1 MINRIVAPAAFI
13 LLAGCTTASKDI
25 GSAYISPVQ
34 YASYDCSQLEAES
47 SRILTRVKQLGVQL
61 DKAAENDKAIGVAG
75 AILFWPALF
84 ALGGNKQQEAEYAR
98 LKGEFEAAQTTAIQK
113 KCVFALPQ
121 STSKATSAS
130 VSVDTDFAKLD
141 DVQAVPLLTPR
152 SREGYRD
159 WLSKPLPR
167 AFVIGPDGSFNSTFG
182 AYRPVSAEE
191 PLDATQRA
199 LSRCEKR
206 MGMPCKVYA
215 IDHKVVWVP

>member
-1 MINRIVAPAAFI
+1 MINKLFSLSILAA
-13 LLAGCTTASKDI
+13 LTACTTASKDI

-34 YASYDCSQLEAES
+34 YTSYDCSQLEAES

-113 KCVFALPQ
+113 KCVFAMPE
-121 STSKATSAS
+121 SASKTSS
-130 VSVDTDFAKLD
+130 VSVETDFAKLD

-152 SREGYRD
+152 SREGYKD

-182 AYRPVSAEE
+182 AYRPTSADE

-206 MGMPCKVYA
+206 VGTPCKVYA
-215 IDHKVVWVP
+215 IDNKVVWVP

>member
-1 MINRIVAPAAFI
+1 MINKFFS
-13 LLAGCTTASKDI
+13 LAVVTVITACTTASKDI

-34 YASYDCSQLEAES
+34 YTTYECSQLEAES

-113 KCVFALPQ
+113 KCVFAVPQ
-121 STSKATSAS
+121 STSKTSF
-130 VSVDTDFAKLD
+130 VSMETDFAKLD

-159 WLSKPLPR
+159 WLSKPSPR

-182 AYRPVSAEE
+182 AYRPTSADE

-206 MGMPCKVYA
+206 VGTPCKVYA
-215 IDHKVVWVP
+215 IDNKVVWVP

>member
-1 MINRIVAPAAFI
+1 MAHKIFSLAVLAA
-13 LLAGCTTASKDI
+13 LTACTTASKNI

-34 YASYDCSQLEAES
+34 YVSYDCSQLEAES

-61 DKAAENDKAIGVAG
+61 DHAAENDKAIGVVG

-113 KCVFALPQ
+113 KCAFAVPNP
-121 STSKATSAS
+121 TSKTSY
-130 VSVDTDFAKLD
+130 VSVETDFAKLD

-152 SREGYRD
+152 SREGYRE

-182 AYRPVSAEE
+182 AYRPTSADES
-191 PLDATQRA
+191 LDPTQRA

-206 MGMPCKVYA
+206 LGIPCKVYA
-215 IDHKVVWVP
+215 IDNKVVWVP

>member
-1 MINRIVAPAAFI
+1 MINKFFS
-13 LLAGCTTASKDI
+13 LAVVTLITACTTASKDI

-34 YASYDCSQLEAES
+34 YTSYDCTQLEAES

-113 KCVFALPQ
+113 KCIFAMPQ
-121 STSKATSAS
+121 STSRTSS
-130 VSVDTDFAKLD
+130 VSVETDFAKLD

-182 AYRPVSAEE
+182 AYRPTSADE

-206 MGMPCKVYA
+206 MGTPCKVYA
-215 IDHKVVWVP
+215 IDNKVVWVP